1 MAITTFNFLK
11 ALREQ
16 LHEDLGGFYVASSC
30 TANGTTSTF
39 IDSGLGGGDDFYND
53 KMFEFTSGANAG
65 KAIRIVDWVDST
77 NTGTLLA
84 SVETAIAI
92 NTNYS
97 IYEAG
102 FFSDTELVRLANYS
116 ARQVF
121 RMVRPE
127 HLTEYLK
134 SASATGNPVSGTQY
148 GSVTLPSDR
157 RGHMI
162 NFRIDDRP
170 AAVLERGEFDRF
182 NNDVFLDRAVLIYTG
197 NTAYFK
203 PKPEATATI
212 TFQYIPPPQNMVL
225 NASVDW
231 PEKII
236 QAVIL
241 RTLVSC
247 WMKKERGDLADRD
260 MALLKAEI
268 DVLNGVD

>member
-1 MAITTFNFLK
+1 MITTFNFLK

-16 LHEDLGGFYVASSC
+16 LHEELGGYYVTGATTS
-30 TANGTTSTF
+30 NGTVSTF

-53 KMFEFTSGANAG
+53 KMFEFTGGANAG

-77 NTGTLLA
+77 NTGTLLN
-84 SVETAIAI
+84 SVETAIASG
-92 NTNYS
+92 TNYS

-102 FFSDTELVRLANYS
+102 FFSDTELVRLVNYA

-121 RMVRPE
+121 KMIRPD
-127 HLTEYLK
+127 HFTEYLK

-162 NFRIDDRP
+162 KFRIDGRP

-182 NNDVFLDRAVLIYTG
+182 NNDVFLDRAILIHTSD
-197 NTAYFK
+197 TAYFK
-203 PKPEATATI
+203 PKPETTSTI
-212 TFQYIPPPQNMVL
+212 TFQYIPVPDNMVL
-225 NASVDW
+225 NSSVDW

-268 DVLNGVD
+268 DVMNGVE